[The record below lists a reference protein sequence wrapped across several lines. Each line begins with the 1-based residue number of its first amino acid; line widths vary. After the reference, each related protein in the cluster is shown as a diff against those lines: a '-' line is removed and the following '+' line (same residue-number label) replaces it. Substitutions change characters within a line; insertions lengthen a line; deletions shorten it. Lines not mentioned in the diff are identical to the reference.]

1 MASASS
7 STQGKPKKPPACDR
21 CKFHRVLCHPQPGGR
36 PCLRC
41 VEKDAVCT
49 TTPIP
54 RGRPR
59 KGQPKPSLSV
69 ASTSRPHQSTPPA
82 PTLLLHPGPD
92 FGTSSEC
99 PELSPEFVSHCF
111 EGLTLNPQ
119 FSHPL
124 IGLTS
129 IRADLRAVSFN
140 LDLLHPEA
148 RVLALCS
155 LALAALFSFH
165 PSILGPGPRPEGFL
179 DHDFFSSSSELLAC
193 GVRRG
198 PVFRAIRAQALKAAW
213 DLGVILHPSNENAAS
228 CFLLDLTEQN
238 DLGSAGR
245 PWATAYISH
254 VRSLAPSWRGEP
266 SSTTNGWAGFLMVEA
281 LISIRNTAPLLVS
294 PQDQMLL
301 CGAEQPSMDSLLA
314 SIQSDLSPVGVP
326 WASMT
331 PYTFHVT
338 TLARQLYD
346 TVIGDYARANPVA
359 EPDVER
365 LLRAFTTMH
374 AVLTLTLARI
384 DAVLADSHE
393 PDGAGEMLA
402 RAYGYGNVFGFSG
415 LVLPFYSALRERRS
429 APSTNTKNTFAAS
442 AAESW
447 GYATEHERRAHELAL
462 QGLHLLA
469 RGMRYL
475 APIHYS
481 PVHWATIRAYAE
493 FGVEEADGAGAGAGA
508 GGVVGLE
515 DARDLATLADEIK
528 LLGYSLEIVSTPP
541 VCALLERLEG
551 HVNPSRAYHALP
563 TATSEWGP
571 ESDRDG
577 DVLDDIL
584 GLGSFDFPGPAPG
597 AQLGDLG
604 LV

>member
-1 MASASS
+1 MASASTS
-7 STQGKPKKPPACDR
+7 PQGKPKKPPACDR
-21 CKFHRVLCHPQPGGR
+21 CKLHRVLCHPQPGGR

-59 KGQPKPSLSV
+59 KGQPRPSLSV
-69 ASTSRPHQSTPPA
+69 ATTSRPHQSTPPV
-82 PTLLLHPGPD
+82 PTLLLHPGPN
-92 FGTSSEC
+92 FGASADC

-111 EGLTLNPQ
+111 EGLKLNPQ

-140 LDLLHPEA
+140 LDLLRPEA

-155 LALAALFSFH
+155 LALASLFSFH
-165 PSILGPGPRPEGFL
+165 PSILGPGPRPQGFL
-179 DHDFFSSSSELLAC
+179 DHEFFSASPELLAC

-198 PVFRAIRAQALKAAW
+198 PAFRAIRAEALKAAW

-254 VRSLAPSWRGEP
+254 VRSLAPSWRGLAA
-266 SSTTNGWAGFLMVEA
+266 STTNGWAGFLMVEA

-301 CGAEQPSMDSLLA
+301 CGAEQPSMESLLA
-314 SIQSDLSPVGVP
+314 SLQSELSPPGVP

-331 PYTFHVT
+331 PYLFHVP

-346 TVIGDYARANPVA
+346 SVIGDYARAHPLPS
-359 EPDVER
+359 PDVER

-374 AVLTLTLARI
+374 AVLTLTLTRI
-384 DAVLADSHE
+384 DAVLAASCE
-393 PDGAGEMLA
+393 PDGGAEMLA
-402 RAYGYGNVFGFSG
+402 RAYAYGNVFSFSG
-415 LVLPFYSALRERRS
+415 LVLPFYQALRERYH
-429 APSTNTKNTFAAS
+429 PTTPNSTSTAANS
-442 AAESW
+442 EPLA
-447 GYATEHERRAHELAL
+447 YATEHERRAHDLAR
-462 QGLHLLA
+462 QGLNLLA

-481 PVHWATIRAYAE
+481 PVHWASIRAYAE
-493 FGVEEADGAGAGAGA
+493 FGAEEADRGGAGGS
-508 GGVVGLE
+508 GGVVGME
-515 DARDLATLADEIK
+515 DARDLGTLADEIK

-541 VCALLERLEG
+541 VCALLERLEA
-551 HVNPSRAYHALP
+551 HVHRSRSLDLNLLAEA
-563 TATSEWGP
+563 AAGEWGP
-571 ESDRDG
+571 GGADG
-577 DVLDDIL
+577 DVLDDMF
-584 GLGSFDFPGPAPG
+584 GLGSFDFVLAR
-597 AQLGDLG
+597 
-604 LV
+604 